1 MEEENRDRIRVE
13 LKNLVLARVGEEFEG
28 GVIGDISSG
37 GTSVEFV
44 YPPGGGE
51 HGFDAGDSV
60 ELDIDG
66 IGVIKGKIVRLIDKG
81 IAVEFDMNS
90 DREDELIAK
99 IMAAI
104 NEIPADE

>member
-1 MEEENRDRIRVE
+1 MEEEKRDRIRVD
-13 LKNLVLARVGEEFEG
+13 LKNLVLARVGDEFEG
-28 GVIGDISSG
+28 GVMADISSG

-51 HGFDAGDSV
+51 HGFHVGNSV

-66 IGVIKGKIVRLIDKG
+66 IGVIKGKIVRLVDKG
-81 IAVEFDMNS
+81 IAVEFDMDS
-90 DREDELIAK
+90 ESEDDMIAK
-99 IMAAI
+99 IMAAL